1 MAFIFVRIVISM
13 TFMIA
18 VVWLSRHS
26 IRLYEIKVSSLFEA
40 LADVSMP
47 EIRSSTITELWFLIH
62 LAIMA
67 SPGWLVLSS
76 LMTFW
81 VLLKIGRSSILLTFR
96 PLFQFFLLLKI
107 SLSFTGLRTRI
118 IVKVF
123 LASFKF
129 THVFNRSDRHQV
141 KLLEIILLNNIAVG
155 NRVPRELLSGI
166 SISCLRGHIVKLL
179 YLLLQREVCSL

>member
-1 MAFIFVRIVISM
+1 MTVLLLVPITVIDRIKDPFAVVMMIEVTVTTAATSAETKLTSMFLPVCLVVSRSIVGTESKFITTLEMAFIFVRIVISM

-62 LAIMA
+62 LAIIA

-76 LMTFW
+76 LMTF
-81 VLLKIGRSSILLTFR
+81 
-96 PLFQFFLLLKI
+96 
-107 SLSFTGLRTRI
+107 
-118 IVKVF
+118 
-123 LASFKF
+123 
-129 THVFNRSDRHQV
+129 
-141 KLLEIILLNNIAVG
+141 
-155 NRVPRELLSGI
+155 
-166 SISCLRGHIVKLL
+166 
-179 YLLLQREVCSL
+179 